1 MGTPAAYLPPALSTQ
16 SITELTATLGL
27 PTPTKIDALRVL
39 AEYHS
44 IYLLRYEG
52 PGAREIPARA
62 DPDGS
67 VTLVLRVSGR
77 HLPRVKTLNEVGVMA
92 WVRQNTSIPVP
103 AVVRFSA
110 SEDNPIGHEFT
121 LLEKAP
127 GASLDSLYG
136 TLTEAAKRRVVEQL
150 ADFLIELHAKPWV
163 PGHVGGLVSAQQ
175 QQQQQQRHRDDGTTT
190 TTTTCPGPPLEE
202 TFWQAPDVE
211 KYWPGETIAS
221 LNPLDGPYASY
232 TAYVHAALEC
242 YIHAVDTHP
251 SLARFREPPADAGG
265 TDTLLSHM
273 RRFARAL
280 EDPSSPHRAA
290 LDDVTYVL
298 AHKDLHFANIMCE
311 LDSVG
316 EGEGEDEGK
325 EDTVVV
331 VPRITAVLDWEFSGV
346 VPAPRWN
353 PVRAFLWNGGRDA
366 EAKEERAR
374 MEALFEAVCME
385 KGAARLLEEV
395 RPNAL
400 QESMQ
405 TAINHIRAIVEVCPR
420 GEAQDKVEGWRE
432 VAKAAMEVFI

>member
-1 MGTPAAYLPPALSTQ
+1 MGTPAAYLPPALSTE
-16 SITELTATLGL
+16 SIIELTATLGL

-52 PGAREIPARA
+52 PGAREVPARA

-92 WVRQNTSIPVP
+92 WVRQSTSIPVP

-127 GASLDSLYG
+127 GASLDGLYD

-163 PGHVGGLVSAQQ
+163 PGHVGGLVLEQQ
-175 QQQQQQRHRDDGTTT
+175 QQQQHRDDGTTT
-190 TTTTCPGPPLEE
+190 ICPGPPLEE

-232 TAYVHAALEC
+232 TAYVRAALGC
-242 YIHAVDTHP
+242 YIHAVETHP
-251 SLARFREPPADAGG
+251 SLARFRELSAGTGAGADA
-265 TDTLLSHM
+265 DTLLARM

-280 EDPSSPHRAA
+280 EDPSSPHLAA

-298 AHKDLHFANIMCE
+298 AHKDLHFANVMCE
-311 LDSVG
+311 LDRSGEEGEGGG
-316 EGEGEDEGK
+316 EGE
-325 EDTVVV
+325 EDTAVLL
-331 VPRITAVLDWEFSGV
+331 PRITAVLDWEFSGV

-374 MEALFEAVCME
+374 MEALFEAVCVE
-385 KGAARLLEEV
+385 KGAALLLEEM

-432 VAKAAMEVFI
+432 VAEAAMEVFF